1 MPTEIRRRSAPSIGR
16 SRTLRL
22 SPTTIALT
30 VAFVAFHLISG
41 VLLERSHA
49 SPALPP
55 AVSAAPDEDSM
66 CPMAAGAPEQALP
79 YD

>member
-1 MPTEIRRRSAPSIGR
+1 MPTEIRRRSVPTIGR

-22 SPTTIALT
+22 SPATIALT

-49 SPALPP
+49 SPAMAP
-55 AVSAAPDEDSM
+55 ATSVDDLT
-66 CPMAAGAPEQALP
+66 CPMAAAPPPEQTLP
-79 YD
+79 FD

>member
-1 MPTEIRRRSAPSIGR
+1 MPTEIRRCSAPSIAR
-16 SRTLRL
+16 SRTPRL

-30 VAFVAFHLISG
+30 VAFVTFHLISG

-49 SPALPP
+49 SPALAPT
-55 AVSAAPDEDSM
+55 ALAAFSEDSM
-66 CPMAAGAPEQALP
+66 CPQQTQASEQAQP